1 MKDTTIDV
9 KDDGSPASSDSHDN
23 DNRVELMWESRE
35 EDVIHNWMAVAKNK
49 EIYHN
54 DKGKTYKNM
63 YAVFALPAMLIPIVI
78 SGVGTELDPFPLV
91 RSAVLILSG
100 CIAGVSA
107 FFNFGSKMS
116 RHFEYEG
123 LYGQFYAE
131 LQVELSKPKAN
142 RIQCDVFLQKYLDR
156 FNLLN
161 NSAPV

>member
-1 MKDTTIDV
+1 VIP
-9 KDDGSPASSDSHDN
+9 KDDQSPASSGSHDN
-23 DNRVELMWESRE
+23 DHRVELMWEARE
-35 EDVIHNWMAVAKNK
+35 EDVIQDWMDVAKNK

-54 DKGKTYKNM
+54 DKGRSYKNL
-63 YAVFALPAMLIPIVI
+63 YALFALPAMLIPIVI
-78 SGVGTELDPFPLV
+78 SGVGEELDPYPGL
-91 RSAVLILSG
+91 RSAMLILSG

-156 FNLLN
+156 FNQLN
-161 NSAPV
+161 NTAPI